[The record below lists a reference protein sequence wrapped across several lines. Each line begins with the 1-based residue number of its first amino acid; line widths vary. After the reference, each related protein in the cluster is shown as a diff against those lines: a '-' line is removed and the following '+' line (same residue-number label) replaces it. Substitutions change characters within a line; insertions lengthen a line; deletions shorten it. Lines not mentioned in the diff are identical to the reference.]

1 MGHHDEAKL
10 DAKFIDFARQMNLY
24 LNHFPKHE
32 KYGLCQQ
39 IRNAAYE
46 VYGYIVESQKRYQ
59 KKTSL
64 TNLDICHE
72 QLRMFLRL
80 AFELGYFSFKDGAKV
95 GEDHAKTATH
105 RYLTIS
111 KMVDELGR
119 MIGGWIVAD
128 RAKQNPDGGQNFV
141 GFRTWCSTRF
151 VRKHSLYT
159 FTRSA
164 KRGLLESVISIIGHA
179 KNTASL
185 RHLLT
190 TLKANHHDLFNRL
203 SPRCRFSH
211 HPHPAPA

>member
-1 MGHHDEAKL
+1 MGIHDEAKL
-10 DAKFIDFARQMNLY
+10 DVKFIAFAKQMNLY
-24 LNHFPKHE
+24 LNHFPSHE
-32 KYGLCQQ
+32 KFGLSQA
-39 IRNAAYE
+39 IRCKAYE
-46 VYGYIVESQKRYQ
+46 IYGFVVESQKRYQ

-64 TNLDICHE
+64 THLDVCHE
-72 QLRMFLRL
+72 QLRMLLRL
-80 AFELGYFSFKDGAKV
+80 AFELGLSLSRHSLHKIKRG
-95 GEDHAKTATH
+95 
-105 RYLTIS
+105 L
-111 KMVDELGR
+111 
-119 MIGGWIVAD
+119 
-128 RAKQNPDGGQNFV
+128 NFV

-203 SPRCRFSH
+203 PPRCRFDH
-211 HPHPAPA
+211 NPHPAPA

>member
-39 IRNAAYE
+39 IRNSAYE

-95 GEDHAKTATH
+95 GEDHAK
-105 RYLTIS
+105 
-111 KMVDELGR
+111 
-119 MIGGWIVAD
+119 
-128 RAKQNPDGGQNFV
+128 
-141 GFRTWCSTRF
+141 
-151 VRKHSLYT
+151 
-159 FTRSA
+159 
-164 KRGLLESVISIIGHA
+164 
-179 KNTASL
+179 NTASL

-190 TLKANHHDLFNRL
+190 TLKAKHHDLFNRL
-203 SPRCRFSH
+203 PPH
-211 HPHPAPA
+211 H